1 MSEYIMNHTGD
12 QLDQAIDNVLNGYI
26 KPEGTLNITQNID
39 ESDPLDISIY
49 KWLTANIEIPEGYI
63 KPIGN
68 LTDSLINRKTS
79 GAYHEATIP
88 AGYYVNE
95 DIVIHEWNSGQLTGN
110 NTAGGAY
117 VVPYSTIGF
126 TPKYC
131 ALIANSDKA
140 KNANM
145 VLAVFGNSSA
155 GRSIYTGSKASLSTT
170 YAINTGGHTPV
181 CDSNGIT
188 FPSISST
195 KYGNFNYRWFALR

>member
-1 MSEYIMNHTGD
+1 MGKKTVEENS
-12 QLDQAIDNVLNGYI
+12 L
-26 KPEGTLNITQNID
+26 
-39 ESDPLDISIY
+39 ISIADAIRE
-49 KWLTANIEIPEGYI
+49 KGGTDADLVFPSGFISAIEAIEASGEIPEGYI

-68 LTDSLINRKTS
+68 LTDDLIVRKTS

-95 DIVIHEWNSGQLTGN
+95 DIVIHEWTSGQLTGN
-110 NTAGGAY
+110 NTAGGTY

-131 ALIANSDKA
+131 ALIANSESA

-145 VLAVFGNSSA
+145 VLAVFGNSSG
-155 GRSIYTGSKASLSTT
+155 GRSIYTGNKASLSTT
-170 YAINTGGHTPV
+170 YAINTGTHTPT
-181 CDSNGIT
+181 CNSNGIT